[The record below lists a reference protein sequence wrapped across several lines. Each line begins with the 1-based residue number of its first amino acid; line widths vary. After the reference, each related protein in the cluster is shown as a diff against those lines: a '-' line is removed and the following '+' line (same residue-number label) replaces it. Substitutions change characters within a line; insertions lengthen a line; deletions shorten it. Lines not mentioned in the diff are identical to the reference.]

1 MVVFL
6 RKQLSQQQNTSVAE
20 VDKEGSLSAQGLG
33 KTTIIGKYGTA
44 VCKWNIKVQLYR
56 DGRYVFLPEISENG
70 FAIESKYI
78 DTSWDD
84 EDETSG
90 YTHNTAYFNNAY
102 FKGNYLYVTGGLVC
116 MTDDLETKVIG
127 GYDFIEHK
135 IPIANKCFI
144 GSVPHEYG
152 DVYHKMTREEFSN
165 NYWGDELHSF
175 SIEIKN
181 GKIVS
186 VEYETDY

>member
-1 MVVFL
+1 
-6 RKQLSQQQNTSVAE
+6 
-20 VDKEGSLSAQGLG
+20 
-33 KTTIIGKYGTA
+33 
-44 VCKWNIKVQLYR
+44 
-56 DGRYVFLPEISENG
+56 
-70 FAIESKYI
+70 
-78 DTSWDD
+78 
-84 EDETSG
+84 
-90 YTHNTAYFNNAY
+90 
-102 FKGNYLYVTGGLVC
+102 

-152 DVYHKMTREEFSN
+152 DVYYKMTREEFSN